1 MELNRVPKTKPM
13 TIYQMRRVVN
23 PKGIWRP
30 GNSAKPFHVKMM
42 VQEGENNPNFTHLK
56 SDAPWLAVIKKERIG
71 LISCRRMESRR
82 RIPMERFRES
92 EICMMRITMG
102 EKWISRL
109 NPRAL
114 LPRHVE
120 DS

>member
-1 MELNRVPKTKPM
+1 
-13 TIYQMRRVVN
+13 MRRVVN

-56 SDAPWLAVIKKERIG
+56 SDGPWLAVIKKG
-71 LISCRRMESRR
+71 ADWFDLVPTDGKSQKNPDGTISG
-82 RIPMERFRES
+82 S